1 MREVTTVNKTACIIL
16 ADGFEEVEAITPI
29 DLLRRAGIEVT
40 VFGLAGREIKGS
52 HSIIVKTDAP
62 FSIPSS
68 LPDAVILPGGPGHKN
83 LLTSD
88 PVIEFVRRMFHEK
101 KLCAAI
107 CAAPSVL
114 GKAGILMGKKATC
127 FPGYE
132 EKLADALFVDIP
144 VVADGNV
151 ITSRGAGTSVPFSLE
166 IIGYLAGRHAA
177 ETVASA
183 IIYKP

>member
-1 MREVTTVNKTACIIL
+1 MNKTAWTIL

-40 VFGLAGREIKGS
+40 VLGLSGREIKGS
-52 HSIIVKTDAP
+52 HSIIVKTDAS
-62 FSIPSS
+62 FSLQGP

-83 LLTSD
+83 LLNSAA
-88 PVIEFVRRMFHEK
+88 VIEFVQKMFQEK
-101 KLCAAI
+101 RLCAAI
-107 CAAPSVL
+107 CAAPSVF

-132 EKLADALFVDIP
+132 DKLANATFVDVP
-144 VVADGNV
+144 VVTDGTV
-151 ITSRGAGTSVPFSLE
+151 ITSRGAGTAVPFSLE
-166 IIGYLAGRHAA
+166 IIGYLMGSHAA
-177 ETVASA
+177 ESVAST